1 MKKTILRIMLALF
14 LVSAFA
20 SVSKL
25 KPAKGFTGT
34 VYIRVDGSVEGTAYI
49 ESNDNVTYVFTSDIR
64 DSVVVERSNIVIDGN
79 GRTLNVS
86 GLTGANGFFL
96 ANVNNVTIKK
106 TNIVGSGSGVA
117 LSQSS
122 GNLIVGNSITNS
134 SIGKIGR
141 AHV

>member
-25 KPAKGFTGT
+25 KPAKGLAGT
-34 VYIRVDGSVEGTAYI
+34 VYIRADGSVEGTAYI

-79 GRTLNVS
+79 RRTLNVS

-96 ANVNNVTIKK
+96 ANVNNVAIKK

-134 SIGKIGR
+134 SKIGR